1 VRIGI
6 FTNCYLPMVN
16 GVVGAIGLLKRG
28 FEEQGHET
36 HIFAPAFDDYRDTEE
51 RVYRYLA
58 LDLTKEVKY
67 PVAVPFSWK
76 IQKIID
82 SLALDLIHC
91 HHPFVL
97 GPAGH
102 KAARG
107 KRIPTIYTF
116 HTQYEQYSHYIPLP
130 LNLVNWLSK
139 RKIRNF
145 CQSVAQITTPA
156 ESARELLIS
165 YGVTNPVAVIPNPT
179 LLATAAGNGGAIRA
193 RYGLERQRVLI
204 TIGRI
209 AAEKNLGLLL
219 KSYRHIL
226 NRIDPGSIRLMI
238 VGDGPELEKLKQTS
252 VALGLDDRVIFTGLV
267 TPAEV
272 PQYLAAADLFLMT
285 SLSEVKPLSQLEAL
299 AAGVPLISVKA
310 PGANDTI
317 VDAVNGRLVPDD
329 PVEIGEVVLQLLADE
344 IKLARYKKAA
354 RRTAERY
361 SHSKIAAEYLEL
373 FERTISKYQ

>member
-6 FTNCYLPMVN
+6 FTNCYVPMVN
-16 GVVGAIGLLKRG
+16 GVVGAISLLKRG
-28 FEEQGHET
+28 FEEQGHEA

-51 RVYRYLA
+51 RVYRYPA
-58 LDLTKEVKY
+58 LDLTREVKY

-76 IQKIID
+76 MQKTID

-102 KAARG
+102 KAAQR
-107 KRIPTIYTF
+107 KRIPTVYTF

-130 LNLVNWLSK
+130 LNLVNRIS
-139 RKIRNF
+139 RGKIRDF

-156 ESARELLIS
+156 ESARELLIR

-179 LLATAAGNGGAIRA
+179 LLAAAAGDGGAIRA
-193 RYGLERQRVLI
+193 RYGLEGQKVLI

-219 KSYRHIL
+219 QSYRHIL
-226 NRIDPGSIRLMI
+226 SRAVPGSIRLMI
-238 VGDGPELEKLKQTS
+238 VGDGPELENLKRTS
-252 VALGLDDRVIFTGLV
+252 IALGLGDGVVFTGLV
-267 TPAEV
+267 APAEV
-272 PQYLAAADLFLMT
+272 PQYLAAADLFVMT
-285 SLSEVKPLSQLEAL
+285 SRSEVKPLSQLEAL
-299 AAGVPLISVKA
+299 AAGIPLISVKA

-317 VDAVNGRLVPDD
+317 IDDVNGRLVRDD
-329 PVEIGEVVLQLLADE
+329 PAEIGEAVLQLLDDE
-344 IKLARYKKAA
+344 DTLTRYQKAA
-354 RRTAERY
+354 LRTAERY
-361 SHSKIAAEYLEL
+361 SHSKIAAEYL
-373 FERTISKYQ
+373 

>member
-28 FEEQGHET
+28 FEEQGHEAY
-36 HIFAPAFDDYRDTEE
+36 IFAPAFDDYRDTEE
-51 RVYRYLA
+51 RIYRYPA
-58 LDLTKEVKY
+58 LDLTREVKY
-67 PVAVPFSWK
+67 PVAVPFSPR
-76 IQKIID
+76 IQKTLD
-82 SLALDLIHC
+82 LMALDLIHC

-97 GPAGH
+97 GPVGH
-102 KAARG
+102 KAAQR
-107 KRIPTIYTF
+107 KRIPTVYTF

-130 LNLVNWLSK
+130 LNVVNWISR

-156 ESARELLIS
+156 ESARELLIH
-165 YGVTNPVAVIPNPT
+165 YGVTNPVTVIPNPT
-179 LLATAAGNGGAIRA
+179 LLATGAGDGGAIRA
-193 RYGLERQRVLI
+193 RYGLEGQKVLI

-219 KSYRHIL
+219 QSYRYIL
-226 NRIDPGSIRLMI
+226 SRTAPGSIRLMI
-238 VGDGPELEKLKQTS
+238 VGDGPELENLKQTS
-252 VALGLDDRVIFTGLV
+252 MAMGLQDRVVFTGLV
-267 TPAEV
+267 APADV
-272 PQYLAAADLFLMT
+272 PQYLAAADLFVMT

-317 VDAVNGRLVPDD
+317 IDDVNGRLVPDD
-329 PVEIGEVVLQLLADE
+329 PAEIGEAVLRILADE
-344 IKLARYKKAA
+344 TNLLRFRKAA
-354 RRTAERY
+354 LRTAERY

-373 FERTISKYQ
+373 FERTIANYQ